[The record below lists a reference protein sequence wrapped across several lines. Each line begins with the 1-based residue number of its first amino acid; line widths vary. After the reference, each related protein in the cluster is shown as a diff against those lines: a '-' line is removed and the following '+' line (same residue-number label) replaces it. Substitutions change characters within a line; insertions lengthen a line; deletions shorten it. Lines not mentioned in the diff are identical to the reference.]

1 MNDGAGS
8 DLDREREREQGEA
21 RLRVLRQTGLLDS
34 PSEPAF
40 DRVTRLASR
49 LLRAPVSL
57 ISLASEDRLFF
68 KSEFGLPEPLAT
80 RREVPL
86 RPSLC
91 QMVLESGHAHIVTD
105 ARADPEFADLPA
117 VRDMGVVA
125 YLGVPLVT
133 RDGCTLGAIC
143 AIDTVPRNWCAD
155 DLSTLDDLAALVM
168 TEVELRGECA
178 RQARTAWELR
188 LLTSAVESA
197 TDVVLIT
204 EAEPIATD
212 VDASDRRIV
221 YVNQAFT
228 RATGYAPEEVLGQTP
243 RLLQGPKTDPATL
256 QMIRAHLAARL
267 PVHAELIHYRK
278 DGSEY
283 WAELSIRPIPD
294 ETGAFS
300 HFVSVQRDVTE
311 RKENE
316 ARLRES
322 QRKLRAMLDGGIQ
335 FVGLLAPDGTLLE
348 ANRSALEFAGVEHD
362 EVVGLP
368 FSETPWFSRS
378 IGGRERV
385 AAAIEKARN
394 GEVVRYEAE
403 HTNIEGRTITIDF
416 SLSPVRD
423 ETGEVVLLVPE
434 GRDITERKWAE
445 QETRDREELLHLA
458 TQVAGLGIWDLDPI
472 TGEITWTGELLRMA
486 GIPPANVESDN
497 GDATFE
503 VVIHPD
509 DREAVRRDWE
519 RALAE
524 RCAFVSEYR
533 CVRLDGSVRWIAAR
547 GRFLFDESTGQANRM
562 VGVCLDVTERKLVEQ
577 QTLERADQL
586 KLADRR
592 KNEFIAMLAHEL
604 RNPLA
609 PIAHAVKVLEL
620 RDAEPDLR
628 ARMRE
633 LIARQVRT
641 LSQLI
646 DDLLDVSRMTRG
658 KIQLR
663 RVEVELR
670 TMVERAVSTARPLIR
685 QRGHQLAVELP
696 DRPVSLLADPLRLE
710 QILVNLIT
718 NAAKYTDPGGSIR
731 VECRVSETGKD
742 VLLRITDNGV
752 GIAAE
757 LLPNVFEAFTQADQT
772 LDRSEGGL
780 GIGLTLVRS
789 LVRMHGGN
797 VEARSGG
804 AGQGSTFLV
813 RLPILKEGAR
823 ASRPTPEALVST
835 VTAGA
840 GAIAGA
846 SAPRG
851 EPLRV
856 LVVDDNV
863 PAAESLAIIV
873 KHWGHIATVCHDGR
887 LALTRASETHPDVI
901 LLDIGLPG
909 LDGYSVARALRA
921 LPEHSATLIVA
932 VTGYGRDLNRERA
945 EGIGFDHHFVKP
957 VDLPALERLL
967 STIRAGANR
976 ANRAVTAK
984 V

>member
-1 MNDGAGS
+1 MCDGAGS
-8 DLDREREREQGEA
+8 DRERERGEA

-40 DRVTRLASR
+40 DRVTRLAAR

-57 ISLASEDRLFF
+57 ISLAGTDRLFF
-68 KSEFGLPEPLAT
+68 KSQFGLPEPLGAK
-80 RREVPL
+80 REAPL

-91 QMVLESGHAHIVTD
+91 QMVLESGQAHVVGD
-105 ARADPEFADLPA
+105 ARADPALACLPA
-117 VRDMGVVA
+117 VREMGLTA
-125 YLGVPLVT
+125 YLGVPLIT

-143 AIDTVPRNWCAD
+143 AFDSVPRNWCAD

-168 TEVELRGECA
+168 TEVELRGEIA
-178 RQARTAWELR
+178 RQARTAWELK

-212 VDASDRRIV
+212 VDAADRRIV

-228 RATGYAPEEVLGQTP
+228 RATGYAPEEVIGQTP
-243 RLLQGPKTDPATL
+243 RLLQGPKTDAATL
-256 QMIRAHLAARL
+256 GMIRAQLAARQ

-283 WAELSIRPIPD
+283 WAELAIRPIPD
-294 ETGAFS
+294 ENGAFR

-368 FSETPWFSRS
+368 FEETPWFSRS
-378 IGGRERV
+378 AEGQARV
-385 AAAIEKARN
+385 AAAIERARN

-403 HTNIEGRTITIDF
+403 YTNADGRTITIDF

-423 ETGEVVLLVPE
+423 ETGAVVLLVPE
-434 GRDITERKWAE
+434 GRDITERKRAE
-445 QETRDREELLHLA
+445 QDTRDREELLHLA
-458 TQVAGLGIWDLDPI
+458 TQVAGLGIWDLDPA
-472 TGEITWTGELLRMA
+472 TGAITWTGELLRMA
-486 GIPPANVESDN
+486 GIPPTNGEGD

-524 RCAFVSEYR
+524 RSAFVSEYR

-562 VGVCLDVTERKLVEQ
+562 VGVCLDVTERKLIEQ

-586 KLADRR
+586 RLADRR

-620 RDAEPDLR
+620 RDGEPALR
-628 ARMRE
+628 ARMRD
-633 LIARQVRT
+633 LIGRQVRT
-641 LSQLI
+641 LSQLV

-670 TMVERAVSTARPLIR
+670 EMVEGAVSTARPLIR
-685 QRGHQLAVELP
+685 QRGHHLAVELP
-696 DRPVSLLADPLRLE
+696 NRPVHLLADPLRLE

-718 NAAKYTDPGGSIR
+718 NAAKYTAPGGSIR
-731 VECRVSETGKD
+731 VDSRVSASGKE
-742 VLLRITDNGV
+742 VLLRVTDNGV

-757 LLPNVFEAFTQADQT
+757 LLPNVFEAFTQADQA
-772 LDRSEGGL
+772 LDRAEGGL

-789 LVRMHGGN
+789 LVRMHGGS

-804 AGQGSTFLV
+804 AGKGSTFLV
-813 RLPILKEGAR
+813 RLPILDENAR
-823 ASRPTPEALVST
+823 AAARPPSGSFITT
-835 VTAGA
+835 VT
-840 GAIAGA
+840 AGA

-856 LVVDDNV
+856 LVVDDNIQ
-863 PAAESLAIIV
+863 AAESLAIIL
-873 KHWGHIATVCHDGR
+873 KHWGHTATVCHDGQS
-887 LALTRASETHPDVI
+887 ALTRAAETHPDIV

-921 LPEHSATLIVA
+921 LPEHAATSIIA

-957 VDLPALERLL
+957 VDLTAIERLL
-967 STIRAGANR
+967 TAIRTGAPRPNR
-976 ANRAVTAK
+976 AATARA
-984 V
+984 

>member
-8 DLDREREREQGEA
+8 DLDLDREREQGEA
-21 RLRVLRQTGLLDS
+21 RLRILRQTGLLDS

-57 ISLASEDRLFF
+57 ISLASADRLFF
-68 KSEFGLPEPLAT
+68 KSQFGLPEPWAT
-80 RREVPL
+80 SREVPL

-91 QMVLESGHAHIVTD
+91 QIVLET
-105 ARADPEFADLPA
+105 ARAHVVIDAKSDPALADLPA
-117 VRDMGVVA
+117 VRDMGVTA

-143 AIDTVPRNWCAD
+143 AIDVVPRNWCAD
-155 DLSTLDDLAALVM
+155 DLSTLDDLAALVV

-212 VDASDRRIV
+212 TDAADRRIV
-221 YVNQAFT
+221 YVNQAFS

-243 RLLQGPKTDPATL
+243 RLLQGPNTDPATL

-294 ETGAFS
+294 ENGSFS

-368 FSETPWFSRS
+368 FSETPWFSRTV
-378 IGGRERV
+378 GGQERV

-434 GRDITERKWAE
+434 GRDITERKRAE
-445 QETRDREELLHLA
+445 QDTRDREELLHLA
-458 TQVAGLGIWDLDPI
+458 TQVAGLGIWDLDPA

-486 GIPPANVESDN
+486 GIPPIAPDDDD

-503 VVIHPD
+503 VMIHPD

-524 RCAFVSEYR
+524 RSAFVSEYR
-533 CVRLDGSVRWIAAR
+533 CLRLDGSVRWIAAR
-547 GRFLFDESTGQANRM
+547 GRFLFDESTGHANRM
-562 VGVCLDVTERKLVEQ
+562 VGVCLDVTERKQAEERTQ
-577 QTLERADQL
+577 ERADQL
-586 KLADRR
+586 RQADRR

-620 RDAEPDLR
+620 RDTEPALR
-628 ARMRE
+628 ARMRD
-633 LIARQVRT
+633 LIGRQVRT

-670 TMVERAVSTARPLIR
+670 AMVKRAVATAQPLIR
-685 QRGHQLAVELP
+685 QREHLLAVELP
-696 DRPVSLLADPLRLE
+696 DRPVRLFADPLRLE

-718 NAAKYTDPGGSIR
+718 NAAKYTNRGGSIR
-731 VECRVSETGKD
+731 VDCRVSESGKD

-752 GIAAE
+752 GIAPE

-772 LDRSEGGL
+772 LDRAEGGL

-789 LVRMHGGN
+789 LVRMHGGS
-797 VEARSGG
+797 VEAQSGG
-804 AGQGSTFLV
+804 KGQGSSFLV
-813 RLPILKEGAR
+813 RLPILDESTRPAR
-823 ASRPTPEALVST
+823 PPSDPFIST
-835 VTAGA
+835 VTAA
-840 GAIAGA
+840 A

-863 PAAESLAIIV
+863 QAAESLAIIV
-873 KHWGHIATVCHDGR
+873 KHWGHVLTVCHDGQS
-887 LALTRASETHPDVI
+887 ALTRASETRPDVI

-909 LDGYSVARALRA
+909 LDGYSVARTLRSN
-921 LPEHSATLIVA
+921 PEHSATVIIA

-957 VDLPALERLL
+957 VDLHALERLL
-967 STIRAGANR
+967 ATIRTGTNR
-976 ANRAVTAK
+976 VSRAVTAK